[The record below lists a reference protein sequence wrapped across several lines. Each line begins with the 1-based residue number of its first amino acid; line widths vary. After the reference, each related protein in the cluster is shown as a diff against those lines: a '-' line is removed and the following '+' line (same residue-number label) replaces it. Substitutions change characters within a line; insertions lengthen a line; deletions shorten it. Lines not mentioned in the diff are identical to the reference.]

1 MVKKINKDSIAI
13 KSLVNKGLK
22 LIQVANLLGVYRKK
36 VNYWKKNKIKTTQ
49 IGRKKL
55 DAPFIKKNS

>member
-1 MVKKINKDSIAI
+1 M
-13 KSLVNKGLK
+13 NKGLK